1 MEEFRIEKYDNYSIG
16 ITGNQKK
23 NKYAIISF
31 VLSNIGVILSPM
43 FLFQILGIIF
53 GVMGLSSKKES
64 CLKKGY

>member
-16 ITGNQKK
+16 ITGNQK

-43 FLFQILGIIF
+43 FCFKFWELYLG
-53 GVMGLSSKKES
+53 LWA
-64 CLKKGY
+64 